1 MLVKRWMTTP
11 VLTVP
16 EDCPA
21 VLAFRKMLENQ
32 IRRLP
37 VLDED
42 GALVGL
48 VTDRD
53 LRSLALQTM
62 DHDPALTSAEVEANG
77 LRVKD
82 VMVTE
87 VITVA
92 PDDDVRDAAL
102 RMLNNHF
109 TGLPVVEH
117 GALVGIITVHDLMEI
132 LVAAL
137 EREERA
143 RAAG

>member
-1 MLVKRWMTTP
+1 MQVKRWMTTP
-11 VLTVP
+11 VITVP

-37 VLDED
+37 VVDED
-42 GALVGL
+42 GALVGI

-53 LRSLALQTM
+53 LRGLALQTM
-62 DHDPALTSAEVEANG
+62 DHDPELTSAEVQENE
-77 LRVKD
+77 LRVTD
-82 VMVTE
+82 VMTTD

-92 PDDDVRDAAL
+92 SGDDVRDAAL
-102 RMLNNHF
+102 RMLNNRF
-109 TGLPVVEH
+109 TGLPVVDG
-117 GALVGIITVHDLMEI
+117 GALVGIITVHDLMEV

-137 EREERA
+137 EREEKA
-143 RAAG
+143 RSAG